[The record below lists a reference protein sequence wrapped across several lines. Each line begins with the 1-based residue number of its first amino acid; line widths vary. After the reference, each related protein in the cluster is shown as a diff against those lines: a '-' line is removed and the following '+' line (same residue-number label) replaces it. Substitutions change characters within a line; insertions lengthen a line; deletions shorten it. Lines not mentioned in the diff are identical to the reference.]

1 MNSVLKQVQ
10 ALYPDRCQAEAR
22 LAPLSTWKIGGPA
35 ELLFRPDSPEEL
47 ARVLRLVHAEG
58 VAVLVIG
65 KASNLL
71 IDTAGLRGLVIQLGQ
86 GFAWIQV
93 KGEVLQAGAAA
104 AATSICRACVSEG
117 LAGLEFMT
125 GIPATLG
132 GMIRMN
138 AGAHGTETSEY
149 LLDAEL
155 LSADGKHST
164 RSAAELDL
172 TYRKARGL
180 ASDEIVIQARF
191 QLRRDDAAEI
201 QSRIQSFQDYRR
213 NTQPL
218 RAATCGSVFRRPE
231 GDYPG
236 RLIEAAGL
244 KGLAV
249 GGARVSE
256 VHANFIENT
265 GTATSSDVLM
275 LVELIKR
282 KVYEQFQVELAEEF
296 RHVA

>member
-1 MNSVLKQVQ
+1 MNAVLKRVLEQF
-10 ALYPDRCQAEAR
+10 PERCQTEAL

-35 ELLFRPDSPEEL
+35 ELLFRPESAEEL
-47 ARVLRLVHAEG
+47 AEVLQLVHAEG
-58 VAVLVIG
+58 LPVQIIG

-71 IDTAGLRGLVIQLGQ
+71 IDSAGLRGLVIQLGQ

-93 KGEVLQAGAAA
+93 HGEELEAGAAT
-104 AATSICRACVSEG
+104 AATSICRSCITEG
-117 LAGLEFMT
+117 LTGLEFMT

-138 AGAHGTETSEY
+138 AGAHGTETADH
-149 LLDAEL
+149 LLDVDL
-155 LSADGKHST
+155 LGADGTRST

-180 ASDEIVIQARF
+180 ASNEIVIQARF
-191 QLRRDDAAEI
+191 QLRHDSATQI
-201 QSRIQSFQDYRR
+201 QARIQSFQDYRR
-213 NTQPL
+213 STQPL
-218 RAATCGSVFRRPE
+218 RAATCGSVFRRPA

-244 KGLAV
+244 KGFAV

-265 GTATSSDVLM
+265 GNATSSDVLM